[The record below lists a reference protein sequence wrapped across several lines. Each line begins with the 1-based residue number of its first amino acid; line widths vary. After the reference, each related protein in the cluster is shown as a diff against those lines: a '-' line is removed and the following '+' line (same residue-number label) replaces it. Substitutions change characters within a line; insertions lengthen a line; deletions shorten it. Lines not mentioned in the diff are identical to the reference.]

1 MPAGFSWTQLA
12 PGALFFLLCLAAA
25 LVCARWLGPFVAR
38 CARRL
43 NHPVAAEAAEA
54 FLRPAAYT
62 LAAVGVYGAVQL
74 LPTALTGQWAW
85 LPGIHRVCAAAC
97 ILFPA
102 WGLVR
107 AGRAIPQLI
116 LGVGSKLEL
125 GTGRALANFLTRVYQ
140 AVVVFLAAA
149 MVLAVFGFNINGVLT
164 GLGLGGLSFAL
175 AGQDLAGNL
184 FGGIV
189 LITERPFEIG
199 DWVSTADAEGS
210 VEDITLRS
218 TRIRTLDGTAV
229 TVPNQKFTTAAIT
242 NWSRMDQRLA
252 KFTLGLAYATPP
264 EVLRAVIDD
273 VRAMLQAHGRVNGDT
288 VQVWL
293 DGFGASSLDVTVQF
307 YTKDTAIGDYRAVRQ
322 DINFR
327 ILDILSA
334 RGASLA
340 FPSRSVYLAGQA
352 AAPKEGTL

>member
-1 MPAGFSWTQLA
+1 M
-12 PGALFFLLCLAAA
+12 ALFETVTWVQMVPSLLCLLAFLAAC
-25 LVCARWLGPFVAR
+25 LVCTRLLGPFAAKA
-38 CARRL
+38 ARRL
-43 NHPVAAEAAEA
+43 NRPVLAEASEA
-54 FLRPAAYT
+54 FLRPAGYSL
-62 LAAVGVYGAVQL
+62 LAIGVYGAVKL
-74 LPTALTGQWAW
+74 LPSAIQQLSW
-85 LPGIHRVCAAAC
+85 LAIVDNLCAAGFIGC
-97 ILFPA
+97 FA

-125 GTGRALANFLTRVYQ
+125 GTGKALANFITRIYQ
-140 AVVVFLAAA
+140 ALVLFIAAA
-149 MVLAVFGFNINGVLT
+149 MVLAVFGFNINGVLA

-175 AGQDLAGNL
+175 AGQDLVSNL

-218 TRIRTLDGTAV
+218 TRIRTLDGTVV

-242 NWSRMDQRLA
+242 NWTRMEQRLA
-252 KFTLGLAYATPP
+252 KFTLGLEYATSPQT
-264 EVLRAVIDD
+264 LRAVIDD
-273 VRAMLQAHGRVNGDT
+273 VDSMLRSHAHVNADT

-293 DGFGASSLDVTVQF
+293 DGFGDSSLNVNVQF
-307 YTKDTAIGDYRAVRQ
+307 YAKDTAISQYRIVRQ

-327 ILDILSA
+327 ILEILSR

-340 FPSRSVYLAGQA
+340 FPSRSIYPAGTPAQ
-352 AAPKEGTL
+352 PKE